1 MEREKTYTE
10 ELVYG
15 MYKHI
20 HIAEFVRDL
29 ILYGAARVVEV
40 CDNHKVSAKEF
51 QEIVELPSFKKEM
64 REIRA
69 LVEASPNALIQL
81 KARMV
86 AEEALDSLHD
96 IVKRGDRDNERINAA
111 KLVFQVAG
119 VMDTGRQSSGEEGG
133 KPQASGLVLNVNL
146 GAGGSLI
153 PPLPTGEQR
162 PLRRVSAI
170 SRAVEVENVK

>member
-1 MEREKTYTE
+1 MSENKTFTE

-29 ILYGAARVVEV
+29 ILYGVSRVVEV
-40 CDNHKVSAKEF
+40 CDMHKVSAEEF
-51 QEIVELPSFKKEM
+51 KEIVELPSFKKEM

-81 KARMV
+81 KARMI
-86 AEEALDSLHD
+86 AEKSLEHLDGIIKH
-96 IVKRGDRDNERINAA
+96 GERDGERINAA
-111 KLVFQVAG
+111 KLVMQVAG
-119 VMDTGRQSSGEEGG
+119 VLETGRQMTSSESD

-146 GAGGSLI
+146 GQGGGLI
-153 PPLPTGEQR
+153 PPLPEGQQR
-162 PLRRVSAI
+162 PLRRVSDIAKQ
-170 SRAVEVENVK
+170 VEVLDVK